1 MVDCRFVQKH
11 RRQRPAAL
19 LILAAAAALA
29 LQAANIPRKAPDF
42 AIALTNGKQAAL
54 SQYRGKVVALV
65 FILTTCPHCQGA
77 VRCLAEDQ
85 NEFGPRGF
93 QALGSAIEETARTAL
108 PGFLRQFNPPFPVGY
123 NRLGAALD
131 FMQHPPMVGP
141 HMPLIAFMDRQ
152 GILRAQYEGQEPFLA
167 QDQMAK
173 NIRAKIVELLDEGAP
188 GAKKKATG
196 KVSGSKKKPG

>member
-1 MVDCRFVQKH
+1 MLDCRWIARKH

-29 LQAANIPRKAPDF
+29 LQAANIPRKPPDF
-42 AIALTNGKQAAL
+42 AIALSNGKQTAL
-54 SQYRGKVVALV
+54 SRYQGKVVALV

-77 VRCLAEDQ
+77 VRCLTEDQ

-93 QALGSAIEETARTAL
+93 QALGSAIEDTARTAL

-123 NRLGAALD
+123 NQLRAALD

-141 HMPLIAFMDRQ
+141 RMPLIAFMDRQ

-196 KVSGSKKKPG
+196 KVSDH

>member
-1 MVDCRFVQKH
+1 MADCRFAQKH
-11 RRQRPAAL
+11 RRQRPAAI
-19 LILAAAAALA
+19 LILALAAAAALE
-29 LQAANIPRKAPDF
+29 AANIPRKAPDF
-42 AIALTNGKQAAL
+42 AIALSDGKQTSL
-54 SQYRGKVVALV
+54 SQYQGKVVTLI

-93 QALGSAIEETARTAL
+93 QALGSAVEDAAKTNL

-123 NRLGAALD
+123 NQLRPVLD

-141 HMPLIAFMDRQ
+141 RMPLIAFIDRQ

-167 QDQMAK
+167 QDQMAV
-173 NIRAKIVELLDEGAP
+173 NIHAKIVALLEEGAT
-188 GAKKKATG
+188 GAKKKKEGRQAH
-196 KVSGSKKKPG
+196 K